1 MAKPIQQSPMTFRAN
16 AVESARIKADAKD
29 AAKSVG
35 TYIRDRLLAEPQ
47 TAPTYRPTETLQLMK
62 HLVGHI
68 GRVGS
73 NLNQIA
79 FKLNSNMMLVSVDRA
94 QLEEGLR
101 AIKDMRALLVAHLL
115 HRGPSC

>member
-16 AVESARIKADAKD
+16 AVERARIKADARD

-35 TYIRDRLLAEPQ
+35 TYIRDRLLDEPQ

-79 FKLNSNMMLVSVDRA
+79 FKLNSNMMLISVDRA
-94 QLEEGLR
+94 QLEEGGR
-101 AIKDMRALLVAHLL
+101 ALKDMRLLLTTHLIN
-115 HRGPSC
+115 RGPC